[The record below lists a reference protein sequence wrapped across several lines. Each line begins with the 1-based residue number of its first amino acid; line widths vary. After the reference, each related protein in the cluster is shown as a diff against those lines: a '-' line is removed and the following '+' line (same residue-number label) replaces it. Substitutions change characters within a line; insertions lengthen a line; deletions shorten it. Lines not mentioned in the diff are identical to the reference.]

1 MKARIT
7 AWIVVLGLV
16 WGFWTLLAKWKNPW
30 SVAVP
35 VTAVMP
41 VMPGCSKE
49 CTE

>member
-7 AWIVVLGLV
+7 AWIVVVGLG
-16 WGFWTLLAKWKNPW
+16 WGAVHLIGKWKNPW
-30 SVAVP
+30 TAAVP

-41 VMPGCSKE
+41 SMPECTKE